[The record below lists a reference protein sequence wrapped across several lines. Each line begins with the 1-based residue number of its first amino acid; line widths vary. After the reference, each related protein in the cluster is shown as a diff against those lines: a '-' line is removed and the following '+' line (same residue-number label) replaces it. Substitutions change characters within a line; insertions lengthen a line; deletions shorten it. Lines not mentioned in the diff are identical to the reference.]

1 MHTRRMLRALPVVVL
16 TFFIILFVDF
26 RMRTKPSHR
35 SDGIRSP
42 NHLQHPTPEA
52 ASPAKDAANS
62 KSFLFP
68 RADVIT
74 LNRRVT
80 DLHEEILKTNN
91 NLKTWRQTTVPLP
104 PLKLTDIF
112 IAVKTTGR
120 FHSTRLG
127 LLMDTWI
134 SRTKDHVSV

>member
-1 MHTRRMLRALPVVVL
+1 MHTRRMLRALPVVIL

-26 RMRTKPSHR
+26 RMRTKLSHR

-42 NHLQHPTPEA
+42 NNLQRPTSEV
-52 ASPAKDAANS
+52 ASPAKEAANS
-62 KSFLFP
+62 KSFSFLST
-68 RADVIT
+68 DVST
-74 LNRRVT
+74 LNQRVT

-91 NLKTWRQTTVPLP
+91 KLKTWRQTVPPP